1 MKLLKKTF
9 YLITLIVFAM
19 SIYAQENEVIGLVKK
34 ENINQKETLIF
45 VLDNNEKY
53 EISGKLTSF
62 IGSFYTNQK
71 LKVLGKIYKFNEE
84 EKKDKKLDGQ
94 IEVKEIIVTIQ

>member
-1 MKLLKKTF
+1 MKLLKKVL
-9 YLITLIVFAM
+9 YLTTLIVFAM
-19 SIYAQENEVIGLVKK
+19 SIYAQENEIVGLVKK

-45 VLDNNEKY
+45 ILDNNEKY

-71 LKVLGKIYKFNEE
+71 LKVLGKISKFSAD
-84 EKKDKKLDGQ
+84 EKKEKKLDGQ
-94 IEVKEIIVTIQ
+94 IEIKEIIVTIQ

>member
-1 MKLLKKTF
+1 MKLLKKTLF
-9 YLITLIVFAM
+9 LMMLIIFAM
-19 SIYAQENEVIGLVKK
+19 KIYAQEKEIIGLVKK
-34 ENINQKETLIF
+34 ENINQKETLVFI
-45 VLDNNEKY
+45 LDNNEKY

-71 LKVLGKIYKFNEE
+71 LKVLGKISKFNEE